1 MNGFA
6 RFLEILRHQDPEL
19 VAVMEAE
26 REALKLGLLEITPE
40 GHAIMKIIPG
50 TPNDVFI
57 MSTPQKKWKDISVFN
72 GTALKVEKADA

>member
-72 GTALKVEKADA
+72 GTPLKVEKEDG